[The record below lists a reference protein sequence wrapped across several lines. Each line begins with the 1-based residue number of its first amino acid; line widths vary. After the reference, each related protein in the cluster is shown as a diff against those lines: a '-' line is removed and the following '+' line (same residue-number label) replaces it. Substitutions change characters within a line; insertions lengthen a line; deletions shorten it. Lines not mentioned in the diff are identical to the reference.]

1 MSMFGDKRAKKE
13 KKVED
18 LQKFIERYKLGDF
31 DEEEIEDM
39 YKTYKATRF
48 SGMQGLIEQNWM
60 IIMQLNRLNKNLE
73 ELKKK

>member
-1 MSMFGDKRAKKE
+1 MFGDKRAKKE